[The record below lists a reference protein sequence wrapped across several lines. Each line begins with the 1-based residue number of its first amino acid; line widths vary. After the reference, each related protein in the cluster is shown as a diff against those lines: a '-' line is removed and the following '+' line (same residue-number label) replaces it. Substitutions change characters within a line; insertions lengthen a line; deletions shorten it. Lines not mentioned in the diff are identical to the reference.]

1 MSFSLILNS
10 TNNTNTTLNTQFK
23 YSFLSGNFH
32 AKDMEMCV
40 SSVALPYAFFNVS
53 TYYSNQNF
61 SINFPTGAGT
71 YNLSVTLQ
79 SGFYTVSDI
88 QNYIQNQCLLNGLYL
103 VNKTTSQNVFFFN
116 ISVNTAFYTT
126 QIVCSQVPSQAT
138 YSTLYNLPPASASN
152 IWSTSGQQLP
162 ASLTTQVPQLILP
175 ASGGINTL
183 IGWPAGTFPSSPT
196 QASTYTQTGS
206 AAQTAAGISPT
217 IAPIG
222 STINSIVMRCSI
234 LKNDVT
240 VPSDVLDGFPI
251 NVTFGS
257 NITYSPPFEKW
268 IKINDGTYSN
278 FILSFV
284 DQNLNTIYSVD
295 PNIAVTLLIRKI
307 SRNSDK

>member
-53 TYYSNQNF
+53 TFYNNQSF
-61 SINFPTGAGT
+61 SILFPVAAG
-71 YNLSVTLQ
+71 SFTLNITLPA
-79 SGFYTVSDI
+79 GFYTVADI
-88 QNYIQNQCLLNGLYL
+88 NNYIQNQMLLNGLYL
-103 VNKTTSQNVFFFN
+103 ISKTTGQNVFFFN
-116 ISVNTAFYTT
+116 LAVNTAYYTT
-126 QIVCSQVPSQAT
+126 QIVCSVVPTFAT
-138 YSTLYNLPPASASN
+138 YSTLYNLPP
-152 IWSTSGQQLP
+152 SGQYSGTGLP
-162 ASLTTQVPQLILP
+162 TISNLVPQLVLP
-175 ASGGINTL
+175 STGGINTL
-183 IGWPAGTFPSSPT
+183 IGWPAGTFPTFPLN
-196 QASTYTQTGS
+196 AGGYTQTGS
-206 AAQTAAGISPT
+206 GAQVAAGISPVV
-217 IAPIG
+217 APIG
-222 STINSIVMRCSI
+222 STINSIVARCSI

-240 VPSDVLDGFPI
+240 IPSDVLDGFPI
-251 NVTFGS
+251 NTTFGS

-268 IKINDGTYSN
+268 IKINDGTYSS

-284 DQNLNTIYSVD
+284 DQDLNTIYSVD